1 MGCLLERLKAG
12 STAYNVEPTGDGGF
26 ILVRDIEHAEEFT
39 NLVRDLINRPTD
51 EFVILPT
58 SDGHTGYER
67 AVILPL

>member
-1 MGCLLERLKAG
+1 MLERLKAG

-39 NLVRDLINRPTD
+39 NLVRALINRPTD